1 MNNFLVL
8 QLQRLVD
15 KIISKPS
22 GHIIQDETTPMTDRP
37 ALNFAGE
44 GVTVTDTSGTDT
56 TTVTIPG
63 GASVANVGSTAE
75 TIGGAVSNGSAT
87 TAARSDHK
95 HGITNPMTTSADII
109 VGGVSGGPGRLA
121 VGTTGQILSVASATT
136 LGWVSPSYRWTE
148 VTGFDDNPMSNFE
161 IDITNVSDSDWASL
175 LYKPIKF
182 VLSGSATEYYA
193 FCAARGIIPE
203 TGQKM
208 IIINGAPL
216 TDGDGDLQKL
226 YFGTREM
233 ITIETFSIPGGWAD
247 NLSNT
252 LLQSDL
258 LINGGYPWCKGNAA
272 LVHIQGFETVVDSA
286 TTKAKF
292 NIVNASRGET
302 AYVCNTANGIVAA
315 TSISHTVVDID
326 TTNYLF
332 NNNQRLE
339 IACDTLATGGTVG
352 TTIDTNLTVQCMFI
366 TY

>member
-37 ALNFAGE
+37 TLNFAGA

-63 GASVANVGSTAE
+63 GTSVANVGSTAE

-95 HGITNPMTTSADII
+95 HEITNPMTTSADII

-121 VGTTGQILSVASATT
+121 VGTIGQILSVASATT
-136 LGWVSPSYRWTE
+136 LGWVRPSSGWTE
-148 VTGFDDNPMSNFE
+148 ITGFDDKPISNFQ
-161 IDITNVSDSDWASL
+161 IDITNVSGSPAL
-175 LYKPIKF
+175 TAKPIKF
-182 VLSGSATEYYA
+182 VLSGSETEYYA
-193 FCAARGIIPE
+193 FCVTVGIVPE
-203 TGQKM
+203 TGQKSM
-208 IIINGAPL
+208 IINGAPL

-226 YFGTREM
+226 YYGTQEM

-247 NLSNT
+247 NLTNT

-258 LINGGYPWCKGNAA
+258 LINGGYPWGKGPAA
-272 LVHIQGFETVVDSA
+272 LVNIQGFETVVDSA

-292 NIVNASRGET
+292 NIVNATHGAT

-315 TSISHTVVDID
+315 TSISSTVVNID

-332 NNNQRLE
+332 SYNHRLE
-339 IACDTLATGGTVG
+339 IACETLATGGTVG

-366 TY
+366 SYE

>member
-37 ALNFAGE
+37 TLNFAGA

-63 GASVANVGSTAE
+63 GTSVANVGSTAE

-95 HGITNPMTTSADII
+95 HEITNPMTTSADII

-121 VGTTGQILSVASATT
+121 VGTIGQILSVASATT
-136 LGWVSPSYRWTE
+136 LGWVRPSSGWTE
-148 VTGFDDNPMSNFE
+148 ITGFDDKPISNFQ
-161 IDITNVSDSDWASL
+161 IDITNVSGSPAL
-175 LYKPIKF
+175 TAKPIKF

-193 FCAARGIIPE
+193 FCVTVGIVPE
-203 TGQKM
+203 TGQRIM
-208 IIINGAPL
+208 IINGAPL

-226 YFGTREM
+226 YYGTQEM

-247 NLSNT
+247 NLSKSKSRCCCVT
-252 LLQSDL
+252 GSIWSK
-258 LINGGYPWCKGNAA
+258 LIHFMNM
-272 LVHIQGFETVVDSA
+272 FEIYIHFT
-286 TTKAKF
+286 
-292 NIVNASRGET
+292 
-302 AYVCNTANGIVAA
+302 
-315 TSISHTVVDID
+315 
-326 TTNYLF
+326 
-332 NNNQRLE
+332 
-339 IACDTLATGGTVG
+339 
-352 TTIDTNLTVQCMFI
+352 
-366 TY
+366 